1 MTLDRRRFL
10 QLTAAGV
17 VASLTESACGRGN
30 DDATAGAAQPPLLEM
45 LGPERARE
53 IGAQYRAAYPKENS
67 VAVLRDAVA
76 KSQHHDFPWIRRKL
90 VDEVIRDDYEH
101 GRIVIVQGWVL
112 SETEAR
118 LCALYS
124 LTG

>member
-10 QLTAAGV
+10 QLTAAGL
-17 VASLTESACGRGN
+17 VASLTESACAGGN
-30 DDATAGAAQPPLLEM
+30 NDAAAGAAQPPLLEV
-45 LGPERARE
+45 LGPERAKE

-67 VAVLRDAVA
+67 VAVLRDAVSH
-76 KSQHHDFPWIRRKL
+76 SQHNDFPWIRRRL
-90 VDEVIRDDYEH
+90 VDDVIREDFEH
-101 GRIVIVQGWVL
+101 GRIVIVNGWVL